1 MRPIVFTPTANARVP
16 ECGRLGGFAV
26 NRDGIVDMGA
36 TSTTVSKPLT
46 EVNSLGPNPQLLIA
60 LHLPDALMETGLR
73 MCLPEKS
80 RHGTASDAELSILS
94 SPVCV

>member
-1 MRPIVFTPTANARVP
+1 MNIYQMRHAILATHIGERITPAQLKAELLEKFPSVKPQSVNTP

-36 TSTTVSKPLT
+36 TSTSGSKPLT

-60 LHLPDALMETGLR
+60 LHFA
-73 MCLPEKS
+73 
-80 RHGTASDAELSILS
+80 
-94 SPVCV
+94 

>member
-46 EVNSLGPNPQLLIA
+46 EVNSLGPNP
-60 LHLPDALMETGLR
+60 
-73 MCLPEKS
+73 
-80 RHGTASDAELSILS
+80 
-94 SPVCV
+94 